1 MDQTHYLGINKE
13 FLWICIFRAGVNNL
27 YHICNFTFICL
38 IAKKFRLF
46 NLLVDDFLMSVLRRP
61 YFWQFEATGES
72 RKLYFNP
79 IGTGFSPSKSLF
91 IFEKDYFSK
100 RRQPITPKGSTSTSL
115 GQKKCNARR
124 SKHCSFIIL
133 YHFIKIGQPFLFF
146 SLIWFGQHN
155 YPKYYQ
161 CCNNTWFWK
170 NALENRRRR
179 RNYCSSVP

>member
-1 MDQTHYLGINKE
+1 MDLH
-13 FLWICIFRAGVNNL
+13 FLSVDVHMIHIFRAGVNNL

-38 IAKKFRLF
+38 ITKKFRLF
-46 NLLVDDFLMSVLRRP
+46 NLLADDFLMSVLRRP

-72 RKLYFNP
+72 RKLNFNP
-79 IGTGFSPSKSLF
+79 IGTGFFPSKSLF

-100 RRQPITPKGSTSTSL
+100 QRQPTTPKGSTSTSL

-146 SLIWFGQHN
+146 SLI
-155 YPKYYQ
+155 
-161 CCNNTWFWK
+161 
-170 NALENRRRR
+170 
-179 RNYCSSVP
+179 